1 MTQTKAEKT
10 MIFNKSA
17 KELREDCAIPMF
29 CDLGPCDYSCPGTCN
44 AVTFSSYPSDFTDE
58 MCDYLDSLESDE
70 NIYTDIPWV
79 VEDQMI
85 RGVKYKP
92 KQEKE
97 KPMGKSI
104 EKHYCTKC
112 VHGILCES
120 GELKCNHEA
129 WTTTKDGTYAYPN
142 GLRQIKSRDKPSW
155 CPGFKAMQGREILKM
170 AENKIVTY
178 TDGMVAVESGAIDEY
193 PDVYPF
199 PPSVDMEN
207 VLGLVDALGLNFN
220 LGVAVQHIAY
230 AEDSTSN
237 DARIRNLCQARGYI
251 EREIKA
257 VSEK

>member
-1 MTQTKAEKT
+1 MSEYVCSNRFKITKYRDGEDKT
-10 MIFNKSA
+10 VKFVDCGDVYETDTICDETRGGWIFLKS
-17 KELREDCAIPMF
+17 KRGMPEI
-29 CDLGPCDYSCPGTCN
+29 
-44 AVTFSSYPSDFTDE
+44 
-58 MCDYLDSLESDE
+58 
-70 NIYTDIPWV
+70 
-79 VEDQMI
+79 
-85 RGVKYKP
+85 GVKPNDFK
-92 KQEKE
+92 KNFTKN
-97 KPMGKSI
+97 PMGKPI

-155 CPGFKAMQGREILKM
+155 CPGFKAMQEREILKM
-170 AENKIVTY
+170 AENKTVTY
-178 TDGMVAVESGAIDEY
+178 ADGVVIVESGAIDEC
-193 PDVYPF
+193 PDVYHF

-237 DARIRNLCQARGYI
+237 DVRIRNLCQARGYI

>member
-1 MTQTKAEKT
+1 MMAEWICKKRFSVPDVVLGG
-10 MIFNKSA
+10 IEINVGDRFADVEWNRHDHFN
-17 KELREDCAIPMF
+17 IPKIHTVF
-29 CDLGPCDYSCPGTCN
+29 RWINPSCDP
-44 AVTFSSYPSDFTDE
+44 
-58 MCDYLDSLESDE
+58 ESDE
-70 NIYTDIPWV
+70 SDVPYFIGIHPDDVNKLLRRNNG
-79 VEDQMI
+79 ED
-85 RGVKYKP
+85 V
-92 KQEKE
+92 
-97 KPMGKSI
+97 GKSI

-112 VHGILCES
+112 IHGILCES

-155 CPGFKAMQGREILKM
+155 CPGFKAMQERVILKM
-170 AENKIVTY
+170 SESKTVTY
-178 TDGMVAVESGAIDEY
+178 TDGMVAVESGAIDEC